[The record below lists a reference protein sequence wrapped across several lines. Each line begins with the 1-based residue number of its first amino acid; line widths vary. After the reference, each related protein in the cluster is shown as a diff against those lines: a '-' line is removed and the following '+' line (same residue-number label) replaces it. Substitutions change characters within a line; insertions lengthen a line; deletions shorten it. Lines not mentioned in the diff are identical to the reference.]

1 MILTSASIIALM
13 LGRRRM
19 SASECIDTYL
29 DMSEKLF
36 GQSQGFTHREKFNPE
51 ALERVVKE
59 IVKRKTGKENMP
71 LIYRTCCKTQASRY
85 TQIEPVLELTRSGSF
100 ARTKRMRLGI
110 ARIASHVSFGLSA
123 HRLHYLGSRPRN
135 VGSADLLSSH
145 QVQESNWQ
153 IVR

>member
-85 TQIEPVLELTRSGSF
+85 TQIEPVLELTRSGFLRVRKECAWGSPVLLRTYPSASAPIDCTIWEA
-100 ARTKRMRLGI
+100 ARAT
-110 ARIASHVSFGLSA
+110 SA
-123 HRLHYLGSRPRN
+123 APTFFPPIKFRN
-135 VGSADLLSSH
+135 RTG
-145 QVQESNWQ
+145 
-153 IVR
+153 R